1 MGFVVAGTRKKSFC
15 YLFRL
20 PYVTDP
26 GPEPALCQRAALRFL
41 KMTPLAAIAR
51 SSLKQ
56 PLSAE
61 LPGLR
66 GRAFLVS
73 AKGFVST
80 PKPLSFA
87 QAESQQQES

>member
-1 MGFVVAGTRKKSFC
+1 MGFVVAGTRKKLGFC
-15 YLFRL
+15 YFFRL

-26 GPEPALCQRAALRFL
+26 GPE
-41 KMTPLAAIAR
+41 LAAIAS

-87 QAESQQQES
+87 QAESQ